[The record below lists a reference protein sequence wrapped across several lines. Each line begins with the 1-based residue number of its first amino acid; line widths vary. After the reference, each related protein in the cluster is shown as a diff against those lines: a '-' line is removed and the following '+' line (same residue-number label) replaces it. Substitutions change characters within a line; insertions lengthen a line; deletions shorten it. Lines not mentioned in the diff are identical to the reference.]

1 MYKLEQIPE
10 IFMVL
15 SLKMAEKQRHEDEA
29 EN

>member
-15 SLKMAEKQRHEDEA
+15 SLKMAEKQGYEEEA